1 MFTPLDDYVAVLP
14 IEPEKETSFGL
25 IIPEVAQ
32 SAPPI
37 GTVIAVG
44 PGRLSNDGSLIPLLV
59 SEGDTILYRENPHY
73 LRFTI
78 EGHNCLLMRAG
89 DLIAKL

>member
-1 MFTPLDDYVAVLP
+1 MFTPLDDYVAILP

-44 PGRLSNDGSLIPLLV
+44 TGKPDNNGNLIPLLV
-59 SEGDTILYRENPHY
+59 SEGDTVLYRESPHY

-78 EGHNCLLMRAG
+78 EGHSCLLMKSS